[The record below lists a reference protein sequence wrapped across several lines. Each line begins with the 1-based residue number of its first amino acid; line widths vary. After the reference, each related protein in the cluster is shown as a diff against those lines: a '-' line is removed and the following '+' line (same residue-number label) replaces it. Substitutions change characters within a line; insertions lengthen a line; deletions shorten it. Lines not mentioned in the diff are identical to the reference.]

1 MFQYGQL
8 KQATQMS
15 RTTLVVLIIVAVL
28 LLQQPDSN
36 LSAAPNSSRFV
47 TLYAHAHPAGEA
59 GNVPILNALSEWA
72 LKYYRENLGVTYVFK
87 FKGTPVGFVTLAMAS
102 LRKKDLPKERRE
114 QKPFRDV
121 PSLLLGHMARDVR
134 FKGQGV
140 GRIMIDWVLLTAD
153 RLADEVGCR
162 FVILD
167 AEKDKVELYRSE
179 YSFEL
184 IPPDRTDTLSLMYFD
199 LGLRQT
205 EGNGPTSQTSR

>member
-102 LRKKDLPKERRE
+102 LRKKTCQKSVENRNLSVTCQVFFSATWRETLDSKAKE
-114 QKPFRDV
+114 
-121 PSLLLGHMARDVR
+121 
-134 FKGQGV
+134 
-140 GRIMIDWVLLTAD
+140 W
-153 RLADEVGCR
+153 
-162 FVILD
+162 
-167 AEKDKVELYRSE
+167 AE
-179 YSFEL
+179 
-184 IPPDRTDTLSLMYFD
+184 
-199 LGLRQT
+199 
-205 EGNGPTSQTSR
+205 